1 MEIVTTS
8 DALEE
13 ICARIDVNRRF
24 AIDLEFIPERTYQP
38 VLCLV
43 QLATGD
49 EAFIVDPLA
58 VTDLMS
64 LWQRVADPEIETVLH
79 AAVQDLDL
87 IYKASSLVPQ
97 NIFDTQIAA
106 GFAGFGYPIGYG
118 KLLQQLLG
126 ITISK
131 SESFTDWME
140 RPLSEPQVKYAIEDV
155 CHLLPMADRLATHLD
170 GLGRA
175 SWALEECQQL
185 CQLDR
190 YELDRKNEFMRVK
203 GANALNRRGLAILK
217 SLCELRIELASQLNR
232 PTRSILSDTT
242 LIELSRRPAKEL
254 SDIHRIRGVRPD
266 QVRAFGRQI
275 LSAIE
280 RALQIRDDD
289 LPVWPASKIT
299 PKREIVVGDMLYSVL
314 KVITYESDIATEL
327 VATRDEVQTLIRQVK
342 ENRLE
347 NSRLPIL
354 YGWRF
359 AMAGAKLVELLSST
373 RLSVQF
379 QLHRE
384 PPVIVDFMPPAEKGT
399 NVDRVGS
406 GESV

>member
-24 AIDLEFIPERTYQP
+24 AVDLEFIPERTYQP

-43 QLATGD
+43 QLAVGD

-58 VTDLMS
+58 VKDLMP
-64 LWQRVADPEIETVLH
+64 LWQRVADPDIEKILH

-87 IYKASSLVPQ
+87 IFKASMLVPR

-175 SWALEECQQL
+175 S
-185 CQLDR
+185 
-190 YELDRKNEFMRVK
+190 
-203 GANALNRRGLAILK
+203 
-217 SLCELRIELASQLNR
+217 
-232 PTRSILSDTT
+232 
-242 LIELSRRPAKEL
+242 
-254 SDIHRIRGVRPD
+254 
-266 QVRAFGRQI
+266 
-275 LSAIE
+275 
-280 RALQIRDDD
+280 
-289 LPVWPASKIT
+289 
-299 PKREIVVGDMLYSVL
+299 
-314 KVITYESDIATEL
+314 
-327 VATRDEVQTLIRQVK
+327 
-342 ENRLE
+342 
-347 NSRLPIL
+347 
-354 YGWRF
+354 
-359 AMAGAKLVELLSST
+359 
-373 RLSVQF
+373 
-379 QLHRE
+379 
-384 PPVIVDFMPPAEKGT
+384 
-399 NVDRVGS
+399 
-406 GESV
+406 